1 MKGEA
6 GLKTIDFRGET
17 HIRKVLGVKPH
28 LGKRVMID
36 PSAVVMGDVFLGDDV
51 SIWPHVS
58 MRGDVQAIRIG
69 GRTNIQDGSVL
80 HVTHDGPYNPGGY
93 SLAVGEDVTVGHRA
107 TLHGCTIGDRV
118 LIGMG
123 AIIMDKTIVESHVMI
138 AAGALVTPGK
148 HLESGYLYSGVPARR
163 IRKLSTDERSFL
175 KYSADGYVS
184 LKQSYLD
191 GR

>member
-1 MKGEA
+1 MES
-6 GLKTIDFRGET
+6 IDFRGET
-17 HIRKVLGVKPH
+17 HIRKILRVNPQLGD
-28 LGKRVMID
+28 RVMID

-51 SIWPHVS
+51 SVWPHVS

-93 SLAVGEDVTVGHRA
+93 PLIIGNDVTVGHRA
-107 TLHGCTIGDRV
+107 TLHGCSIGDRV
-118 LIGMG
+118 LVGMG
-123 AIIMDKTIVESHVMI
+123 TIIMDKAIVENHVII
-138 AAGALVTPGK
+138 AAGTLVTPGK
-148 HLESGYLYSGVPARR
+148 HLKSGYLYSGAPAKRTR
-163 IRKLSTDERSFL
+163 QLSADERSFL

-184 LKQSYLD
+184 LKQRYLD